1 METENSVYKVLTL
14 IGTSPHSWEEAAQN
28 AVDRANQ
35 TLRDIRIIEVLKQD
49 AKIENGK
56 IILYRTKISLSFK
69 FEG

>member
-1 METENSVYKVLTL
+1 MESEKSVYKVLTL
-14 IGTSPHSWEEAAQN
+14 IGTSPHSWEEATQN

-35 TLRDIRIIEVLKQD
+35 TLRDIRIVEVLSQD

-56 IILYRTKISLSFK
+56 IALYRIKVSLSFK